1 MKYNCIFFLS
11 FLIAAF
17 VACSSASEEVIVTLQ
32 QAEQC
37 MEVYPDSA
45 LNLLRKISCPDKLSG
60 QERADYVLLLT
71 QARDKNYM
79 DMSADSSITF
89 AIDYF
94 KKKKDKS
101 KYGKALYYYGR
112 VLQGKRET
120 TRAMKVYWEARRV
133 LKETKEH
140 KIMGLMFTDMSVLN
154 KEQSFYNEAIHCC
167 RQAISYYYQAKDTL
181 GAAYTY
187 QMMARSFFLKQE
199 MDSVYQYTMTSL
211 HLLTNNPIRLK
222 ISAFKILGKMYC
234 FEKQYSRAEEI
245 FLRILD
251 EEPNKDRFV
260 LHYMSLGRL
269 YQLMGHKQDATKYL
283 KLCLNSD
290 NLFTAS
296 EAYGCLAELAKA
308 DHDYQHALIL
318 KERSDSLLY
327 MAENDRKR
335 EALVQLQAK
344 YQKEEFETEV
354 LRGKLEKRVLHII
367 YLIVV
372 ILFSG
377 IMYFF
382 YVRYG
387 RVKLEVIQT
396 RKIIEKNNKKIIFF
410 QNEIEMYKQQRGETN
425 AHVDCEVKEL
435 SRKIEVL
442 TTENEEL
449 RNKMDI
455 TILVK
460 MLKNGEVLVEQLT
473 PKEWDKIFNLVNCL
487 YNDSLIKLKSEYNQ
501 LTKHDIKLLTFLF
514 LGFTTKELM
523 ILFDSKDE
531 HTIFK
536 AKSRLKERLE
546 LVKEDSIETF
556 LQKCRNHKSK

>member
-1 MKYNCIFFLS
+1 MKYNRIFFLS

-17 VACSSASEEVIVTLQ
+17 VACSSAPEEVIVTLR

-140 KIMGLMFTDMSVLN
+140 KIMGLMLADMSFFYRD
-154 KEQSFYNEAIHCC
+154 QSLYDEAIHCC
-167 RQAISYYYQAKDTL
+167 HQAISYYYQAKDTL
-181 GAAYTY
+181 GVAYAY
-187 QMMARSFFLKQE
+187 QTMGTSFFLKQE
-199 MDSVYQYTMTSL
+199 MDSVYQCVMTSL
-211 HLLTNNPIRLK
+211 QLLTNNPVRLK
-222 ISAFKILGKMYC
+222 INGSKILGKMYC
-234 FEKQYSRAEEI
+234 FEKQYLKAEKV

-251 EEPNKDRFV
+251 EEPDKDMFV

-269 YQLMGHKQDATKYL
+269 YQMMGRKQDAEKYL
-283 KLCLNSD
+283 KLCLDSD
-290 NLFTAS
+290 NLFTSS
-296 EAYGCLAELAKA
+296 EAYECLAKLAKA
-308 DHDYQHALIL
+308 DHDYEQALIL
-318 KERSDSLLY
+318 KGRSDSLLY
-327 MAENDRKR
+327 IAENDRKR

-367 YLIVV
+367 YL
-372 ILFSG
+372 
-377 IMYFF
+377 
-382 YVRYG
+382 
-387 RVKLEVIQT
+387 
-396 RKIIEKNNKKIIFF
+396 
-410 QNEIEMYKQQRGETN
+410 
-425 AHVDCEVKEL
+425 
-435 SRKIEVL
+435 
-442 TTENEEL
+442 
-449 RNKMDI
+449 
-455 TILVK
+455 
-460 MLKNGEVLVEQLT
+460 
-473 PKEWDKIFNLVNCL
+473 
-487 YNDSLIKLKSEYNQ
+487 
-501 LTKHDIKLLTFLF
+501 LL
-514 LGFTTKELM
+514 
-523 ILFDSKDE
+523 
-531 HTIFK
+531 
-536 AKSRLKERLE
+536 
-546 LVKEDSIETF
+546 
-556 LQKCRNHKSK
+556 